1 MPRPFEGHACAVDN
15 DDAPKSYAD
24 IANFGDLAD
33 LWYESYAREKS
44 NMYGIKVVTD
54 VYEADVPAD
63 ATVIDSTSD
72 VRNKFGPS
80 GDVVDRKTLD
90 PHLCTR

>member
-1 MPRPFEGHACAVDN
+1 MASGMPRPFEGHACAVDN

-44 NMYGIKVVTD
+44 NMI
-54 VYEADVPAD
+54 
-63 ATVIDSTSD
+63 
-72 VRNKFGPS
+72 
-80 GDVVDRKTLD
+80 
-90 PHLCTR
+90 